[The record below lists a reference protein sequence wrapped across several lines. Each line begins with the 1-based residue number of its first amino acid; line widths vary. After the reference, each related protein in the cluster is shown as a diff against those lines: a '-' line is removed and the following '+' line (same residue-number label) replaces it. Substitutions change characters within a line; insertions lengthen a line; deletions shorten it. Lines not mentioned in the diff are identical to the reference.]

1 MAGKWPKIRSREIS
15 RVSSW
20 MSIIAREVE
29 FGRGADPQ
37 IYHAVEQADYV
48 SIVAV
53 TPEGRFPLVYQ
64 YRPALEGYTWEL
76 PCGTVDPGE
85 DAAETCRRELLE
97 ETGFTTMLIKP
108 LGNSS
113 PCTGRLNNR
122 IHAFFVT
129 TGEQV
134 GEPEPGIVVKLVTP
148 RELARMI
155 RAGEFVSQLHVGSL
169 MLAELNGLIELP
181 RLKARTQ
188 RAKVAKPAKK
198 RKARLR

>member
-1 MAGKWPKIRSREIS
+1 MAAKWPKIRSREITK
-15 RVSSW
+15 VSPW
-20 MSIIAREVE
+20 MSILAREVE
-29 FGRGADPQ
+29 FARDAEPQ

-53 TPEGRFPLVYQ
+53 TPDGRFPLVRQ
-64 YRPALEGYTWEL
+64 YRPVMEDYTWEL

-97 ETGFTTMLIKP
+97 ETGFTTQAIRR
-108 LGNSS
+108 LGSGA

-122 IHAFFVT
+122 IHAFYVA

-134 GEPEPGIVVKLVTP
+134 AEPEPGITMRVVTA

-155 RAGEFVSQLHVGSL
+155 RTGEFVSQLHVGSL
-169 MLAELNGLIELP
+169 MLAELYGLIELP
-181 RLKARTQ
+181 RLAPRKRSARKRPVARKKART
-188 RAKVAKPAKK
+188 K
-198 RKARLR
+198 